1 MLKNAFLLALFAT
14 LVACGGGGGD
24 NTSTAEPTNPPPTNT
39 LPSVNAGEDQTVV
52 EGSEV
57 SLEGEA
63 TDSDGS
69 IVSYSWIQLAGESV
83 SLTDSDKIRAS
94 FDAPDVEERVE
105 LSFQLTVTDND
116 EAQSSDT
123 ISIFVEP
130 TNLPPTNTL
139 PSVNAGEDQTVVE
152 GSEVSLEGEATD
164 SDGSIVS
171 YSWIQLAGESVSLT
185 DSDKIRASFDAP
197 EVTYEHELI
206 LELTV
211 TDNNGLDNSDTIAVF
226 VIPTPADIPTKLMW
240 PIECEPGIDC
250 TVGYADVD
258 GDGVAFNCEN
268 PSYQGHEGIDINL
281 NDGLNTTKWEQMD
294 KGVNVLAAQ
303 SGVVLWA
310 FDDETAF
317 DKCTENTDIA
327 ECNAPTEQ
335 NGPNVSS
342 GYRVCTDLGSYCAG
356 GAGLC
361 YWCFDGKNVV
371 VIKHEGEVF
380 ATRYDHLKSGSV
392 LVEKGDTVFRGQK
405 IAEVGSAGRSTGP
418 HLHFEVWKTDYYS
431 LGEPFA
437 GKCGPNFENSLWN
450 LNKFPWF
457 VK

>member
-197 EVTYEHELI
+197 
-206 LELTV
+206 
-211 TDNNGLDNSDTIAVF
+211 
-226 VIPTPADIPTKLMW
+226 
-240 PIECEPGIDC
+240 
-250 TVGYADVD
+250 DV
-258 GDGVAFNCEN
+258 E
-268 PSYQGHEGIDINL
+268 E
-281 NDGLNTTKWEQMD
+281 
-294 KGVNVLAAQ
+294 
-303 SGVVLWA
+303 
-310 FDDETAF
+310 
-317 DKCTENTDIA
+317 
-327 ECNAPTEQ
+327 
-335 NGPNVSS
+335 
-342 GYRVCTDLGSYCAG
+342 
-356 GAGLC
+356 
-361 YWCFDGKNVV
+361 
-371 VIKHEGEVF
+371 
-380 ATRYDHLKSGSV
+380 
-392 LVEKGDTVFRGQK
+392 
-405 IAEVGSAGRSTGP
+405 
-418 HLHFEVWKTDYYS
+418 
-431 LGEPFA
+431 
-437 GKCGPNFENSLWN
+437 
-450 LNKFPWF
+450 
-457 VK
+457 